1 MNKIPNENWQSYML
15 RELSKEAETIWIPGW
30 LATAVKTVGQLFG
43 CLFVLTFFC
52 YIPALAWEIACAL
65 VDALH

>member
-30 LATAVKTVGQLFG
+30 MATAVKTVGQFFGTLFI
-43 CLFVLTFFC
+43 LAFFTS
-52 YIPALAWEIACAL
+52 IPWLAFELACVML
-65 VDALH
+65 GM